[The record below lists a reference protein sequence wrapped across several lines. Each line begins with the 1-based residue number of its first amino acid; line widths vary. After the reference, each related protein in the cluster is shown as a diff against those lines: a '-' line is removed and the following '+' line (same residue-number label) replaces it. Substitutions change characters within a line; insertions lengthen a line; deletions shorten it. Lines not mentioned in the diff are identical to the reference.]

1 MIAKNSCISE
11 RIGYAGITQSPGMEM
26 DDAMKSENLDSIDS
40 NPQSDEEI
48 RRKLG
53 WYLVPENSDNMNH
66 TVDTWDD

>member
-1 MIAKNSCISE
+1 
-11 RIGYAGITQSPGMEM
+11 M